1 MARVNIYD
9 QISSNKRMSYALFI
23 IFFFISFTLAFI
35 ISGYYGGGYLGTG
48 FVMIF
53 ALIWILF
60 SYYLGDKAIL
70 AINHAVEV
78 RKEDYPYLFNSV
90 EGLSI
95 AAGIP
100 MPKVYVIDDPSPN
113 AFATGR
119 DPKHSTIAVTKGL
132 LDTMNRLEL
141 EGVLAH
147 EISHIKNYDIR
158 YMTLVMVMI
167 GLIGIL
173 SNMMVRM
180 FWYGRGRRDQH
191 GGRGSGAIVLIG
203 ILFAIIAP
211 IIAQMVR
218 FAISRKREYMA
229 DASGAMLTRYPQ
241 GLADA
246 LKKISSSNIP
256 MTKANPDTAPLY
268 ISDPFTETREFFSN
282 LFTTHPPIKDRIKTL
297 ESM

>member
-1 MARVNIYD
+1 MERVNIYD
-9 QISSNKRMSYALFI
+9 QISGNKRISYALFL
-23 IFFFISFTLAFI
+23 IFFFISFILAFI
-35 ISGYYGGGYLGTG
+35 ISEYFGGGYLGTG
-48 FVMIF
+48 LILIF
-53 ALIWILF
+53 AVIWMLF
-60 SYYLGDKAIL
+60 SYYLGDRAIL
-70 AINHAVEV
+70 AINHAREV
-78 RKEDYPYLFNSV
+78 KKADYPYLFNSV

-100 MPKVYVIDDPSPN
+100 KPKIYVIDDPAPN

-119 DPKHSTIAVTKGL
+119 DPKHSAVAVTTGL
-132 LDTMNRLEL
+132 LERMNRLEL

-147 EISHIKNYDIR
+147 ELSHIKNYDIR

-180 FWYGRGRRDQH
+180 FFYGRGGRR
-191 GGRGSGAIVLIG
+191 GRGGAVLVLVGTI
-203 ILFAIIAP
+203 FAIIAP

-218 FAISRKREYMA
+218 LAISRKREYLA
-229 DASGAMLTRYPQ
+229 DASGALLTRYPQ

-246 LKKISSSNIP
+246 LKKIEASHIP

-268 ISDPFTETREFFSN
+268 ISNPFTEKDFFSN
-282 LFTTHPPIKDRIKTL
+282 LFSTHPPIQDRIKAL
-297 ESM
+297 EAM